1 MQINSS
7 IGDAWVLGGGRRTR
21 VAIFVVSVS
30 RAGWDSETNC
40 HNECLIRIHIYF
52 SRVAVEQGKKIV
64 GGTKTSIELLLLV
77 AVGGGA

>member
-7 IGDAWVLGGGRRTR
+7 IGDAWVLGGGRCTR
-21 VAIFVVSVS
+21 VAIFVVS
-30 RAGWDSETNC
+30 GGDCWDSETNC